1 MGYVKIIKN
10 DQNNKPTGQYLL
22 VPADNV
28 MTVLRGGDDDIKVQ
42 YASGLEVTLDYQN
55 DSYSEADAQ
64 EFKEAINMAGGNSGP
79 AILWSNK
86 ETYDTAVGL
95 TPAP

>member
-10 DQNNKPTGQYLL
+10 DSNNKPTGQYLL

-28 MTVLRGGDDDIKVQ
+28 MRVLRGGDDDIKVQ
-42 YASGLEVTLDYQN
+42 YASGLEVTLDYMN
-55 DSYSEADAQ
+55 DSYSEADVQ
-64 EFKEAINMAGGNSGP
+64 EFKEALNMAGGNSGP
-79 AILWSNK
+79 AILWSNSD
-86 ETYDTAVGL
+86 TYDTAVGL

>member
-10 DQNNKPTGQYLL
+10 DLNNVSTGQYLL

-28 MTVLRGGDDDIKVQ
+28 MRVLLGGDDDIKVQ
-42 YASGLEVTLDYQN
+42 YASGFEVTLDYQQ
-55 DSYSEADAQ
+55 DSYSEADVQ
-64 EFKEAINMAGGNSGP
+64 ELKEAINMAGGNSGP

-86 ETYDTAVGL
+86 ETYDTSVAL
-95 TPAP
+95 TS